1 MQWATLGFLRLGVPE
16 FNLLNPNV
24 QSYMNAFF
32 LIFTKSGGDYDC
44 TPGSPFS
51 RNDSP
56 GLEWLEIRYDQMK
69 QKTIPV
75 I

>member
-32 LIFTKSGGDYDC
+32 LIFTKSGGIMIAPLDLH
-44 TPGSPFS
+44 SPVT
-51 RNDSP
+51 RTLDKN
-56 GLEWLEIRYDQMK
+56 GLKLDMAK
-69 QKTIPV
+69 
-75 I
+75 